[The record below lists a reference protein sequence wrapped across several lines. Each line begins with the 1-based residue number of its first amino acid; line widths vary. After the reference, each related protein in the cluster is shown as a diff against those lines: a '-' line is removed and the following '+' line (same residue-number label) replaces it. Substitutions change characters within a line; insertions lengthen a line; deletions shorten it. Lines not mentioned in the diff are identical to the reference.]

1 MTWQAE
7 IDELN
12 RRASMSRKMGGAD
25 SVAFHKGRGKLTVRE
40 RLDMLA
46 DPGTFRETGVLAGRP
61 EWEDNGKELVNLTPA
76 NSVTGVVQIDGRR
89 TIVHGGDFTIR
100 GGSADGSIGDKMG
113 WAIKQA
119 YMRRLPFVRLLDATG
134 GSVRTFET
142 IGRTYLSSNDRTAE
156 VELMQM
162 VPTVSMVL
170 GSVAGLPAV
179 QAAMC
184 HFNIMVKGTTQVFV
198 AGPAVVKASQGIEI
212 TKEDLG
218 NEDVQVH
225 KSGVVANLAED
236 EEDAFRQVRRFL
248 SYLPTNVWEIP
259 ARVQSDD
266 DPARREEALA
276 SFMPRNPRR
285 IYDVHKLLDLVLDKG
300 SFFEIQPLFGRS
312 RLTGLARVDGY
323 PVGVMA
329 NNPRYLGGSM
339 DKSAGEK
346 AARLV
351 QLCDTFHLPIVY
363 FCDEPGFMVGLE
375 EEKKGILR
383 AGARM
388 VAINSLS
395 RTPFITFILRQVY
408 GVAGGLHYRGGS
420 ALYRRFAWPSG
431 HWGSMHI
438 EGGVSAAYRREIDA
452 AADPEAKR
460 LEIEERLNALRSPF
474 RTAHAF
480 ALEDMID
487 PRDTRSLLIDFVH
500 EAQSAI
506 GAQLGQTSRIAFLP

>member
-1 MTWQAE
+1 
-7 IDELN
+7 
-12 RRASMSRKMGGAD
+12 MSHQMGGPE

-40 RLDMLA
+40 RIDILA
-46 DPGTFRETGVLAGRP
+46 DPGSFHETGALAGRP
-61 EWEDNGKELVNLTPA
+61 EWKGNELVNLTPA
-76 NSVTGVVQIDGRR
+76 NSVTGVVKIDGRK
-89 TIVHGGDFTIR
+89 TVIHGGDFTIR
-100 GGSADGSIGDKMG
+100 GGAADGSVGDKMG
-113 WAIKQA
+113 WAIKQS

-162 VPTVSMVL
+162 VPVVSMVL

-184 HFNIMVKGTTQVFV
+184 HFNVMVKDTTQVFV
-198 AGPAVVKASQGIEI
+198 AGPAVVKAGQGTEI
-212 TKEDLG
+212 TKEELG
-218 NEDVQVH
+218 NEEVQVR
-225 KSGVVANLAED
+225 KSGVIANLAET

-248 SYLPTNVWEIP
+248 SYLPGNVWEMPTRIEP
-259 ARVQSDD
+259 QD
-266 DPARREEALA
+266 DPGRREEELT
-276 SFMPRNPRR
+276 SFMPRSTRR
-285 IYDVHKLLDLVLDKG
+285 VYDVYKLLGLVLDTD
-300 SFFEIQPLFGRS
+300 SFFEIQPQFGRS
-312 RLTGLARVDGY
+312 RITGLARVDGY

-329 NNPRYLGGSM
+329 NNPRFLGGSM
-339 DKSAGEK
+339 DKAAGEK
-346 AARLV
+346 TARLV

-363 FCDEPGFMVGLE
+363 FCDEPGFMVGVE

-388 VAINSLS
+388 VALNSLS

-420 ALYRRFAWPSG
+420 ALYRRYAWPSG

-438 EGGVSAAYRREIDA
+438 EGGVSAAYKREIETA
-452 AADPEAKR
+452 PDPEAKR
-460 LEIEERLNALRSPF
+460 KEIEGRLNELRSPF

-480 ALEDMID
+480 AVEELID
-487 PRDTRSLLIDFVH
+487 PRDTRPLLVDFIE
-500 EAQSAI
+500 EAQAAI
-506 GAQLGQTSRIAFLP
+506 AGQLGQTSRIAYLP

>member
-1 MTWQAE
+1 MSWQGD
-7 IDELN
+7 IDEFN
-12 RRASMSRKMGGAD
+12 RRAAMAHKMGGED
-25 SVAFHKGRGKLTVRE
+25 SVAFHKSRGKLTVRE
-40 RLDMLA
+40 RLDLLA
-46 DPGTFRETGVLAGRP
+46 DPGSFRETGVLAGRA
-61 EWEDNGKELVNLTPA
+61 EWDGNKLANLTPA
-76 NSVTGVVQIDGRR
+76 NAVTGVLQIDGRR
-89 TIVHGGDFTIR
+89 TIVHGGDFPLR
-100 GGSADGSIGDKMG
+100 GGAADGGIGDKMG

-134 GSVRTFET
+134 GSVRTFEVM
-142 IGRTYLSSNDRTAE
+142 GRTYLSSNDRTAE

-162 VPTVSMVL
+162 VPVVSMVL

-198 AGPAVVKASQGIEI
+198 AGPSVVKASQGLEI
-212 TKEDLG
+212 TKEELG
-218 NEDVQVH
+218 NEDVQVN
-225 KSGVVANLAED
+225 KAGVVANLAEN
-236 EEDAFRQVRRFL
+236 EEDAFTQVRKFL
-248 SYLPTNVWEIP
+248 SYLPSNVWEMP
-259 ARVQSDD
+259 ARVTPTD
-266 DPARREEALA
+266 DPARREESLI
-276 SFMPRNPRR
+276 SFVPKNTRR
-285 IYDVHKLLDLVLDKG
+285 VYNIHKLLDLVLDKG
-300 SFFEIQPLFGRS
+300 SFFEIQPHFGRS

-329 NNPRYLGGSM
+329 NNPMFLGGAM
-339 DKSAGEK
+339 DKAAGEK

-363 FCDEPGFMVGLE
+363 FCDEPGFMVGVE
-375 EEKKGILR
+375 EEKKGIIR

-388 VAINSLS
+388 VALNSLS

-438 EGGVSAAYRREIDA
+438 EGGVSAAYRREIEA
-452 AADPEAKR
+452 APDPEAKR
-460 LEIEERLNALRSPF
+460 QEIEARLNELRSPF

-480 ALEDMID
+480 AVEDLID
-487 PRDTRSLLIDFVH
+487 PRDTRPLLVDFIN
-500 EAQSAI
+500 EAQDAI
-506 GAQLGQTSRIAFLP
+506 KAQLGQTSRIAYLP

>member
-1 MTWQAE
+1 MSWQTD

-12 RRASMSRKMGGAD
+12 RRTAMSHQMGGGD

-40 RLDMLA
+40 RVDILA
-46 DPGTFRETGVLAGRP
+46 DQGSFRETGALAGRP
-61 EWEDNGKELVNLTPA
+61 EWNGNELVNLTPA
-76 NSVTGVVQIDGRR
+76 NSVTGVLTIDGRK
-89 TIVHGGDFTIR
+89 TIIHGGDFTIR
-100 GGSADGSIGDKMG
+100 GGAADGSIGDKMG

-134 GSVRTFET
+134 GSVRTFELM
-142 IGRTYLSSNDRTAE
+142 GRTYLSSNDRTAE

-162 VPTVSMVL
+162 VPVVSMVL

-184 HFNIMVKGTTQVFV
+184 HFNVMVKGTTQVFV
-198 AGPAVVKASQGIEI
+198 AGPSVVKASQGIEI

-218 NEDVQVH
+218 NEEVQVN
-225 KSGVVANLAED
+225 KSGVIANLAED
-236 EEDAFRQVRRFL
+236 EADAFRQVRRFL
-248 SYLPTNVWEIP
+248 SYLPTNVWEMP
-259 ARVQSDD
+259 ARAQSDD
-266 DPARREEALA
+266 DPARREEQLI
-276 SFMPRNPRR
+276 SLVPRNTRR
-285 IYDVHKLLDLVLDKG
+285 VYDVHKLLDLVMDRG
-300 SFFEIQPLFGRS
+300 SFFEIQPHFGRS

-329 NNPRYLGGSM
+329 NNPKFLGGAM
-339 DKSAGEK
+339 DKAAGEK
-346 AARLV
+346 TARLV

-363 FCDEPGFMVGLE
+363 FCDEPGFIVGLE
-375 EEKKGILR
+375 EEKKGIIR

-388 VAINSLS
+388 VALNSLS

-420 ALYRRFAWPSG
+420 ALYRRFSWPSG

-438 EGGVSAAYRREIDA
+438 EGGVAAAYRREIDA
-452 AADPEAKR
+452 APDPEAKR
-460 LEIEERLNALRSPF
+460 QEIEGRLNELRSPF

-480 ALEDMID
+480 AVEDLID
-487 PRDTRSLLIDFVH
+487 PRDTRPLLVDFIN
-500 EAQSAI
+500 EAQATI
-506 GAQLGQTSRIAFLP
+506 QTQLGQTSRIAFLP